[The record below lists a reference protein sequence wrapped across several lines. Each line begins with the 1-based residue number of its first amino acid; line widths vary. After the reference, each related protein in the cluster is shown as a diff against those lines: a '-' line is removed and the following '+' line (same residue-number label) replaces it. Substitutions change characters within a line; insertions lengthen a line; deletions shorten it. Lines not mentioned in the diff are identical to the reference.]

1 MKTTLLTAAALSFAL
16 AASAQSDVPPV
27 GQVAPGNPASNPD
40 MSELPAVDEDTP
52 EMNLPGMNTVPA
64 GEAFDGSSFDD
75 SETAPLTEG
84 FDTDASTTTNRTY
97 AAPGRNTQP
106 GSGVDAEDDGVTVG
120 DELDEVPFVGDDND
134 DDSAGQQDDMRS
146 GVDGEDDGATIMDE
160 ADEIPLIGDDQ
171 DDDSAPDNQ

>member
-27 GQVAPGNPASNPD
+27 GQVAPGNPATNPD
-40 MSELPAVDEDTP
+40 MSELPAVDQGTP

-64 GEAFDGSSFDD
+64 GDAFDGTSFDD

-84 FDTDASTTTNRTY
+84 FDTDGNTTNSTY
-97 AAPGRNTQP
+97 VAPNRNTQP
-106 GSGVDAEDDGVTVG
+106 TSDVDGEDDGMTIG
-120 DELDEVPFVGDDND
+120 DELDEIPFVGDDND
-134 DDSAGQQDDMRS
+134 DDSANEQNMMS
-146 GVDGEDDGATIMDE
+146 NGVDGEDDGATIMDE
-160 ADEIPLIGDDQ
+160 ADEIPFVGDDQ